1 MISSI
6 IQVLFFI
13 GFPALVM
20 FAASKVKVLGWI
32 GPVVLCYITGLLMA
46 NIPMLSLD
54 SEASMSVSEIAV
66 PLAIPLLLLSSNF
79 MSWLK
84 GAKKAI
90 LSFILCIVGVTIS
103 SVLASFVFADQMQD
117 SWKIAGMMIGVY
129 TGGTP
134 NMSAIGLSLGVEEE
148 TFILLN
154 AADIVVSG
162 LYLIF
167 LMTIAHKLLLKFMP
181 AYNVGESNEEVEEDT
196 NGYDELNVGQ
206 KVKNHSLSV
215 LLALA
220 FLSISVGL
228 SYLISG
234 KIAVVIVMLTI
245 TTLGIGGSFIKKIQ
259 SHLGTYELGEY
270 LLLIFC
276 LAIGSM
282 ASLEQLVSGSSTV
295 LMYMGFVMTMSII
308 IHFTLGAI
316 FKIDAD
322 TVIITSVAGIYGP
335 AFVGPIAIVLNNK
348 RIVVTGITAGLIG
361 YAIGNYWGLIIAY
374 TLKSFL

>member
-1 MISSI
+1 MLLDI
-6 IQVLFFI
+6 IQSIFFI
-13 GFPALVM
+13 VFPALVM
-20 FAASKVKVLGWI
+20 WGASNVKVLGWV

-46 NIPMLSLD
+46 NIPFLTLNGEVSMTLS
-54 SEASMSVSEIAV
+54 EVAV

-90 LSFILCIVGVTIS
+90 LSFILCVIGVTIAS
-103 SVLASFVFADQMQD
+103 TLAAFVFADQVQE

-134 NMSAIGLSLGVEEE
+134 NMSAIGLSLDVEEE
-148 TFILLN
+148 KFILLN

-162 LYLIF
+162 IYLIF
-167 LMTIAHKLLLKFMP
+167 LMTIAHKMLLKVMP
-181 AYNVGESNEEVEEDT
+181 AYEKTDTKEEM
-196 NGYDELNVGQ
+196 ELETKKYTDLQ
-206 KVKNHSLSV
+206 PILKVKNHALSI

-220 FLSISVGL
+220 FLGISIGL
-228 SYLISG
+228 SFAVSG
-234 KIAVVIVMLTI
+234 SITVVVVMLTI
-245 TTLGIGGSFIKKIQ
+245 TTLGIVGSFINRLQ

-282 ASLEQLVSGSSTV
+282 ANFEQLVSGSTTI
-295 LMYMGFVMTMSII
+295 LMYMAFVMTISII
-308 IHFTLGAI
+308 IHFVLGAL

-335 AFVGPIAIVLNNK
+335 AFVGPIASVMKNK
-348 RIVVTGITAGLIG
+348 AIVVTGITTGLIG

-374 TLKSFL
+374 AIKSIL